1 MRTSWGPWPPHWQ
14 ALAVPDLP
22 GVMSLQNLSGWM
34 GKTGP
39 SFSSPDEV
47 RSPSPRGGWGQGAR
61 SGVRVCVPWEGGEE
75 EPVVFWL
82 RRKDGG
88 SLGVPLDRWLLSFM
102 T

>member
-1 MRTSWGPWPPHWQ
+1 MARGDRRLLTGQQLAQEIKVRELPGDPGLRIGRQ
-14 ALAVPDLP
+14 ALAFPDLP

-61 SGVRVCVPWEGGEE
+61 SGVRVCVPWD
-75 EPVVFWL
+75 W
-82 RRKDGG
+82 DGG
-88 SLGVPLDRWLLSFM
+88 
-102 T
+102 